1 MSDKR
6 KNDELLCNNCL
17 KNQDKNGI
25 IRVCLTYKAYSI
37 FLQEI
42 KLMNGIIRRQN
53 LTPKQYKRA
62 NRVMCMILVV
72 CYIVY
77 ALTEIINAG
86 KNGMDTNTTVRCVVY
101 AAAAVLTIIAYALW
115 KRKKLC
121 MLCMACMFLATYAML
136 VFGNGVV
143 VMVLMF
149 PALIGFMIYL
159 NSLLVGIGC
168 MGALIIGI
176 IKCIMVYNTGD
187 MVLFNYGILIMS
199 GFVLAIFG
207 SFSTILLLIDF
218 SLEDRAVIEEEA
230 AHRAEVANVVA
241 GIVEKLDVDFK
252 GMVVGLG
259 EINDAMESADN
270 AMNGIAGSSENTSEA
285 VNGQVNMTAHIQESL
300 ENTNEL
306 AVNAKET
313 TERLKDIIEEGKQ
326 LADNLQEQS
335 NTVDHNIEKISGTV
349 EQLVD
354 NVKKVSGITEAILA
368 ISSQTNLL
376 ALNASIEAARAG
388 EAGRGFAVVADQIRT
403 LAEET
408 KVSTEQITAIIREL
422 TLVTNETQAGIR
434 ESVECI
440 NEQRKHVDEVHFSFK
455 EVERGIHELQS
466 GVEIMGREVES
477 VLEANKEIVDSITLL
492 SAASEEVSAGTQ
504 TCKET
509 IDTAFDNL
517 GKFSEKVDGTF
528 EQLQILKETAG
539 A

>member
-1 MSDKR
+1 M
-6 KNDELLCNNCL
+6 ENCGAIL
-17 KNQDKNGI
+17 IDMA
-25 IRVCLTYKAYSI
+25 LPSAM

-42 KLMNGIIRRQN
+42 KLMNGIIKRQN
-53 LTPKQYKRA
+53 LTPKQYQRA

-72 CYIVY
+72 CNIVY
-77 ALTEIINAG
+77 ALTEIINIG
-86 KNGMDTNTTVRCVVY
+86 KNGMSTNMIIRCAIY
-101 AAAAVLTIIAYALW
+101 AVTAVLTIVAYAIW

-121 MLCMACMFLATYAML
+121 MLCMACMFLVSYVAL

-143 VMVLMF
+143 VMVLIF
-149 PALIGFMIYL
+149 PALIGFMLYL

-168 MGALIIGI
+168 LCALIICV
-176 IKCIMVYNTGD
+176 IKCIMVYNAGD
-187 MVLFNYGILIMS
+187 MVLFNYGVLIVA
-199 GFVLAIFG
+199 GLVVAIFG
-207 SFSTILLLIDF
+207 AISTILLLIDF

-230 AHRAEVANVVA
+230 ARRAEVADVVA

-252 GMVVGLG
+252 EMVTGLH
-259 EINDAMESADN
+259 EINEAMGIADN
-270 AMNGIAGSSENTSEA
+270 AMNGIAGSSESTAET
-285 VNGQVNMTAHIQESL
+285 VNGQVNMTTHIQEGL
-300 ENTNEL
+300 EVTNEL
-306 AVNAKET
+306 AFNAKTT
-313 TERLKDIIEEGKQ
+313 TERLKNIIEEGKQ
-326 LADNLQEQS
+326 LADNLEEQS
-335 NTVDHNIEKISGTV
+335 DTVDHNIEKISGTV

-422 TLVTNETQAGIR
+422 TMVTNETQAGIQ

-440 NEQRKHVDEVHFSFK
+440 SEQRKHVDEVHSSFN
-455 EVERGIHELQS
+455 EVEHGIHELQS
-466 GVEIMGREVES
+466 GVENMSREVES
-477 VLEANKEIVDSITLL
+477 VLGANREIVDSIALL
-492 SAASEEVSAGTQ
+492 SAASEEVSAGSQ

-528 EQLQILKETAG
+528 EQLKILKETAG

>member
-6 KNDELLCNNCL
+6 KNAGLLCNNCL

-62 NRVMCMILVV
+62 NRVMCMILIV

-86 KNGMDTNTTVRCVVY
+86 KNGMDTNMIVRCVVY
-101 AAAAVLTIIAYALW
+101 AVAAALTIVSYTLW

-121 MLCMACMFLATYAML
+121 MLCMAFMFLATYAML

-176 IKCIMVYNTGD
+176 IKCIMVYNAGD
-187 MVLFNYGILIMS
+187 MVLFNYGVLIMA

-252 GMVVGLG
+252 DMVAGLG
-259 EINDAMESADN
+259 EINDAMETADN
-270 AMNGIAGSSENTSEA
+270 AMNGIAGSSESTAET
-285 VNGQVNMTAHIQESL
+285 VNGQVNMTTHIQESL
-300 ENTNEL
+300 INTNEL
-306 AVNAKET
+306 AVNARET
-313 TERLKDIIEEGKQ
+313 TERLKNIIEEGKR

-335 NTVDHNIEKISGTV
+335 DTVDHNIEKISGTV

-422 TLVTNETQAGIR
+422 TMVTNETQAGIQ

-440 NEQRKHVDEVHFSFK
+440 SEQRKHVDEVHASFN
-455 EVERGIHELQS
+455 EVEHGIHELQA
-466 GVEIMGREVES
+466 GVENMGREVGS
-477 VLEANKEIVDSITLL
+477 VLDANKEIVDSIALL
-492 SAASEEVSAGTQ
+492 SAASEEVSAGSQ

-509 IDTAFDNL
+509 IDTAFENL